1 MLFLFVLKFHA
12 EPKCVSYSLIYQ
24 LFFRTT
30 NLLLLLYQLLFMRN
44 MTYSLTIY
52 FFSLS
57 LVYVLQSS

>member
-12 EPKCVSYSLIYQ
+12 EPKCVSYSLMYQ

-52 FFSLS
+52 FSAS
-57 LVYVLQSS
+57 P